1 MIGNHSLRCLSQ
13 SLSCSYVQI
22 EIILGQ
28 TLNTLNV
35 PAIYYEL
42 LTLFLDTYISKI
54 QNCIRFDKFQNVLY
68 KLIFRCLSRI
78 INCCIAKTQ
87 KLRII
92 EVYGIYCLGSKKIS
106 EAWFEYVRELTCQV
120 HLAQNYRVL
129 LRFPFMRYR

>member
-1 MIGNHSLRCLSQ
+1 MIGNHSLRCLSW

-28 TLNTLNV
+28 TLNTLLTLNL

-68 KLIFRCLSRI
+68 KFIFRCLCRV
-78 INCCIAKTQ
+78 INRCIAKTQ
-87 KLRII
+87 KWRILK
-92 EVYGIYCLGSKKIS
+92 VYSIFNKIG
-106 EAWFEYVRELTCQV
+106 EALFGYFRELTCQV